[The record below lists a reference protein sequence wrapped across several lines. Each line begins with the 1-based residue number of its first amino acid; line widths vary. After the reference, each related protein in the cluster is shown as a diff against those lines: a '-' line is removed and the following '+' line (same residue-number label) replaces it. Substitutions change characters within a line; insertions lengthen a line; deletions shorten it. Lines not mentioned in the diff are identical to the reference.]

1 MELHRLSTVCSH
13 DVDAGHSYHVITTS
27 ICPTFF
33 FQSLSELREYSA
45 ELREYRE
52 YRMADCAA
60 NATSN
65 PPIESSVFFN
75 ALHRTSVYANIAEV
89 KRLTWTR
96 NAKAVLY
103 MAVLYV
109 CNDG

>member
-1 MELHRLSTVCSH
+1 
-13 DVDAGHSYHVITTS
+13 
-27 ICPTFF
+27 
-33 FQSLSELREYSA
+33 
-45 ELREYRE
+45 
-52 YRMADCAA
+52 MADCAA
-60 NATSN
+60 NAASSA
-65 PPIESSVFFN
+65 PIESSVFFK

-96 NAKAVLY
+96 NAKAALY